1 MFKYP
6 QGFLILLEKIRFEYM
21 FIQFIIRSLDV
32 RSTSLQEVI
41 VDQLKAI
48 CVLCYLDEYHF
59 KNHK

>member
-1 MFKYP
+1 
-6 QGFLILLEKIRFEYM
+6 M